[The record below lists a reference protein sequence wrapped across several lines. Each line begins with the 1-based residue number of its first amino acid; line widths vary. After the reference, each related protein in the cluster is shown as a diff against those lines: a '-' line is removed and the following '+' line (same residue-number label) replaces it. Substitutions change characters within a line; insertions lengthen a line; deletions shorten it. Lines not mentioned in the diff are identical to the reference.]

1 MVVFALDHEAKI
13 LSPQKLERYLS
24 NHGNQNM
31 KRALWFSAILIVA
44 ACLVYSKYAWDATW
58 SEEVLQAD
66 GSRIIVKQSRRYRGY
81 IDWDFKI
88 EIPAPT
94 ISSSPVVWEG
104 IIFPTGLYVIDKK
117 IILIGMPANGKAQS
131 YYDSIGDMHRFAAE
145 IYTGGKWQKLDINQV
160 PQQAYENNLHIC
172 PKVCP
177 NYSQLITVKRKN
189 SEEFFQQPEMERKLY
204 SVNPAAM
211 R

>member
-1 MVVFALDHEAKI
+1 
-13 LSPQKLERYLS
+13 
-24 NHGNQNM
+24 M
-31 KRALWFSAILIVA
+31 KRALWSSAILIVA
-44 ACLVYSKYAWDATW
+44 AYLVYSKYGWDATW

-81 IDWDFKI
+81 MDWDFKI

-94 ISSSPVVWEG
+94 ISSSPIVWEG
-104 IIFPTGLYVIDKK
+104 IIFPTCLYVIDKK
-117 IILIGMPANGKAQS
+117 IIIIGIAENGKAQN
-131 YYDSIGDMHRFAAE
+131 YYGTLGDFHRYIAE
-145 IYTGGKWQKLDINQV
+145 IYTAGKWQKLDLNLV

-177 NYSQLITVKRKN
+177 NYSQLITVERKN
-189 SEEFFQQPEMERKLY
+189 SEEFFVRSDFMKRDY
-204 SVNPAAM
+204 SLHPTMM